1 MKIKDRINNYLNDN
15 EFRVT
20 VFANKIDIINYK
32 SILDFSS
39 TEISV
44 KVNNK
49 NSNNN
54 RRRILVISKMYDDEL
69 LIKGKINNMKNY
81 LALYN
86 IAIFNHIIYD
96 KLLDYV

>member
-20 VFANKIDIINYK
+20 VFTNKIDIINYT

-49 NSNNN
+49 
-54 RRRILVISKMYDDEL
+54 IVIVTGDDLVISKMYDDEL
-69 LIKGKINNMKNY
+69 LIKGKINNIK
-81 LALYN
+81 
-86 IAIFNHIIYD
+86 IT
-96 KLLDYV
+96 

>member
-20 VFANKIDIINYK
+20 VFANKIDIINYT

-49 NSNNN
+49 
-54 RRRILVISKMYDDEL
+54 IVIVTGDDLIISKMYDDEL
-69 LIKGKINNMKNY
+69 LIKGKINNIK
-81 LALYN
+81 
-86 IAIFNHIIYD
+86 IT
-96 KLLDYV
+96 

>member
-20 VFANKIDIINYK
+20 VFANKIDIINYT

-49 NSNNN
+49 
-54 RRRILVISKMYDDEL
+54 IVIVTGDDLVISKMDDDEL
-69 LIKGKINNMKNY
+69 LIKGKINNIK
-81 LALYN
+81 
-86 IAIFNHIIYD
+86 IT
-96 KLLDYV
+96 

>member
-20 VFANKIDIINYK
+20 VFANKIDIINYT

-49 NSNNN
+49 
-54 RRRILVISKMYDDEL
+54 IVIITGDDLVISKMYDDEL
-69 LIKGKINNMKNY
+69 LIKGKID
-81 LALYN
+81 N
-86 IAIFNHIIYD
+86 IKIT
-96 KLLDYV
+96 

>member
-20 VFANKIDIINYK
+20 VFANKIDIINYT

-49 NSNNN
+49 
-54 RRRILVISKMYDDEL
+54 IVIVTGDDLVISKMYDDEL
-69 LIKGKINNMKNY
+69 LIKGKIS
-81 LALYN
+81 N
-86 IAIFNHIIYD
+86 IKIT
-96 KLLDYV
+96 

>member
-20 VFANKIDIINYK
+20 VFANKIDIINYT
-32 SILDFSS
+32 SRLDFSS

-49 NSNNN
+49 
-54 RRRILVISKMYDDEL
+54 IVIITGDDLVISKMYDDEL
-69 LIKGKINNMKNY
+69 LIKGKINNIK
-81 LALYN
+81 
-86 IAIFNHIIYD
+86 IT
-96 KLLDYV
+96 

>member
-20 VFANKIDIINYK
+20 VLANKIDIINYT

-49 NSNNN
+49 
-54 RRRILVISKMYDDEL
+54 IVIVTGDDLVISKMYDDEL
-69 LIKGKINNMKNY
+69 LIKGKINNIK
-81 LALYN
+81 
-86 IAIFNHIIYD
+86 IT
-96 KLLDYV
+96 

>member
-20 VFANKIDIINYK
+20 VFANKIDIINYT

-49 NSNNN
+49 
-54 RRRILVISKMYDDEL
+54 IVIVTGDDLVISKMYDDEL
-69 LIKGKINNMKNY
+69 LIKGKINNMK
-81 LALYN
+81 
-86 IAIFNHIIYD
+86 IT
-96 KLLDYV
+96 

>member
-20 VFANKIDIINYK
+20 VFANKIDIINYT

-49 NSNNN
+49 
-54 RRRILVISKMYDDEL
+54 RVIITGDDLVISKMYDDEL
-69 LIKGKINNMKNY
+69 LIKGKINNIK
-81 LALYN
+81 
-86 IAIFNHIIYD
+86 IT
-96 KLLDYV
+96 

>member
-15 EFRVT
+15 KFRVT
-20 VFANKIDIINYK
+20 VFANKIDIINYT

-49 NSNNN
+49 
-54 RRRILVISKMYDDEL
+54 IVIVTGDDLVISKMYDDEL
-69 LIKGKINNMKNY
+69 LIKGKINNIK
-81 LALYN
+81 
-86 IAIFNHIIYD
+86 IT
-96 KLLDYV
+96 

>member
-20 VFANKIDIINYK
+20 VFDNKIDIINYT

-44 KVNNK
+44 KVNSK
-49 NSNNN
+49 
-54 RRRILVISKMYDDEL
+54 IVIVTGDDLVISKMYDDEL
-69 LIKGKINNMKNY
+69 LIKGKINNIK
-81 LALYN
+81 
-86 IAIFNHIIYD
+86 IT
-96 KLLDYV
+96 

>member
-20 VFANKIDIINYK
+20 VFANKIDIINYT

-49 NSNNN
+49 MV
-54 RRRILVISKMYDDEL
+54 IVTGDDLVISKMYDDEL
-69 LIKGKINNMKNY
+69 LIKGKINNIK
-81 LALYN
+81 
-86 IAIFNHIIYD
+86 IT
-96 KLLDYV
+96 

>member
-1 MKIKDRINNYLNDN
+1 MKIKDRVNNYLNDN

-20 VFANKIDIINYK
+20 VFANKIDIINYT

-49 NSNNN
+49 
-54 RRRILVISKMYDDEL
+54 IVIVTGDDLVISKMYDDEL
-69 LIKGKINNMKNY
+69 LIKGKINNIK
-81 LALYN
+81 
-86 IAIFNHIIYD
+86 IT
-96 KLLDYV
+96 

>member
-1 MKIKDRINNYLNDN
+1 MKIKNRINNYLNDN

-20 VFANKIDIINYK
+20 VFANKIDIINYT

-49 NSNNN
+49 
-54 RRRILVISKMYDDEL
+54 IVIVTGDDLVISKMYDDEL
-69 LIKGKINNMKNY
+69 LIKGKINNIK
-81 LALYN
+81 
-86 IAIFNHIIYD
+86 IT
-96 KLLDYV
+96 

>member
-49 NSNNN
+49 
-54 RRRILVISKMYDDEL
+54 IVIVTEDDLVISKMYDDEL
-69 LIKGKINNMKNY
+69 LIKGKINNIK
-81 LALYN
+81 
-86 IAIFNHIIYD
+86 IT
-96 KLLDYV
+96 

>member
-15 EFRVT
+15 EFRVK
-20 VFANKIDIINYK
+20 VFANKIDIINYT

-49 NSNNN
+49 
-54 RRRILVISKMYDDEL
+54 IVIVTGDDLVISKMYDDEL
-69 LIKGKINNMKNY
+69 LIKGKINNIK
-81 LALYN
+81 
-86 IAIFNHIIYD
+86 IT
-96 KLLDYV
+96 

>member
-20 VFANKIDIINYK
+20 VFANKIDIINYT

-49 NSNNN
+49 
-54 RRRILVISKMYDDEL
+54 IVIITGDDLVISKMYDDEL
-69 LIKGKINNMKNY
+69 LIKGKINNIK
-81 LALYN
+81 
-86 IAIFNHIIYD
+86 IT
-96 KLLDYV
+96 

>member
-20 VFANKIDIINYK
+20 VFANKIDIINYT

-49 NSNNN
+49 
-54 RRRILVISKMYDDEL
+54 IVIVTGDDLVISKMYDDEL
-69 LIKGKINNMKNY
+69 LIKGKINNIK
-81 LALYN
+81 
-86 IAIFNHIIYD
+86 IT
-96 KLLDYV
+96 

>member
-20 VFANKIDIINYK
+20 VFANKIGIINYT

-49 NSNNN
+49 
-54 RRRILVISKMYDDEL
+54 IVIVTGDDLVISKMYDDEL
-69 LIKGKINNMKNY
+69 LIKGKINNIK
-81 LALYN
+81 
-86 IAIFNHIIYD
+86 IT
-96 KLLDYV
+96 

>member
-20 VFANKIDIINYK
+20 VFANKIDIINYT

-49 NSNNN
+49 
-54 RRRILVISKMYDDEL
+54 IVIVTGDDLVISKMYDDKL
-69 LIKGKINNMKNY
+69 LIKGKINNIK
-81 LALYN
+81 
-86 IAIFNHIIYD
+86 IT
-96 KLLDYV
+96 

>member
-20 VFANKIDIINYK
+20 VFANKIDIINYT

-49 NSNNN
+49 
-54 RRRILVISKMYDDEL
+54 IVIVTGDDLVISKMYDDEL
-69 LIKGKINNMKNY
+69 LIKGKINNRK
-81 LALYN
+81 
-86 IAIFNHIIYD
+86 IT
-96 KLLDYV
+96 